1 MSISLAEGRENCS
14 QILLGIYPIENLKKN
29 NNRDELLVLTVAFI
43 KKNLYAELKETD
55 FIK

>member
-43 KKNLYAELKETD
+43 KKTFMLN
-55 FIK
+55 